1 MTEFLTALALAIV
14 IEGIVYAAFPD
25 QMKRALALLLETP
38 SSTMRVTAL
47 TIAAGGFILLW
58 LVRSFG

>member
-25 QMKRALALLLETP
+25 QMKRALALLLDTP

-47 TIAAGGFILLW
+47 TIAIGGFILLW